1 MVPGIF
7 VREAGQSDVSTLI
20 EYNLSLA
27 NETESILLDKDILRL
42 GIEKALELNDC
53 RYLVAELNNKI
64 VGQTMVTSEWSDW
77 RNGVI
82 WWMQSVYVNPDY
94 RKRGVFQ
101 SILKHIENLAEKIP
115 EVKALRLYVMDDNQ
129 IAQRVYQNL
138 GMNNSN
144 YLVYGNELKVYFP
157 MEKRYLFNMYN
168 KLVKEKQKE
177 KFWSRND
184 ILDITKIEYVSIHKD
199 KYPENFKFNKNAIDQ
214 NLFGTPLIE
223 KKFRFTIN

>member
-1 MVPGIF
+1 MNLKI
-7 VREAGQSDVSTLI
+7 REAVKSDITILAK
-20 EYNLSLA
+20 NNQSLA

-129 IAQRVYQNL
+129 IAQRAYQNL
-138 GMNNSN
+138 GIKNSS
-144 YLVYGNELKVYFP
+144 YLVY
-157 MEKRYLFNMYN
+157 EKSHN
-168 KLVKEKQKE
+168 
-177 KFWSRND
+177 
-184 ILDITKIEYVSIHKD
+184 T
-199 KYPENFKFNKNAIDQ
+199 
-214 NLFGTPLIE
+214 
-223 KKFRFTIN
+223 

>member
-1 MVPGIF
+1 MVTDIF
-7 VREAGQSDVSTLI
+7 VREAEQSDVSTLI

-27 NETESILLDKDILRL
+27 DETESISLDKNILRL

-129 IAQRVYQNL
+129 IARRAYQNL
-138 GMNNSN
+138 GIKNSS
-144 YLVYGNELKVYFP
+144 YLVY
-157 MEKRYLFNMYN
+157 EK
-168 KLVKEKQKE
+168 
-177 KFWSRND
+177 S
-184 ILDITKIEYVSIHKD
+184 HK
-199 KYPENFKFNKNAIDQ
+199 
-214 NLFGTPLIE
+214 T
-223 KKFRFTIN
+223 

>member
-1 MVPGIF
+1 MVTDIF
-7 VREAGQSDVSTLI
+7 VREAEQSDVSTLI

-27 NETESILLDKDILRL
+27 DETESISLDKNILRL

-53 RYLVAELNNKI
+53 RYLAAELDNKI

-101 SILKHIENLAEKIP
+101 SILKYIENLAEKTP

-129 IAQRVYQNL
+129 IARRAYQNL
-138 GMNNSN
+138 GIKNSS
-144 YLVYGNELKVYFP
+144 YLVY
-157 MEKRYLFNMYN
+157 EK
-168 KLVKEKQKE
+168 
-177 KFWSRND
+177 S
-184 ILDITKIEYVSIHKD
+184 HK
-199 KYPENFKFNKNAIDQ
+199 
-214 NLFGTPLIE
+214 T
-223 KKFRFTIN
+223 

>member
-1 MVPGIF
+1 MFPGIV

-144 YLVYGNELKVYFP
+144 YLVY
-157 MEKRYLFNMYN
+157 EKP
-168 KLVKEKQKE
+168 
-177 KFWSRND
+177 
-184 ILDITKIEYVSIHKD
+184 HK
-199 KYPENFKFNKNAIDQ
+199 
-214 NLFGTPLIE
+214 T
-223 KKFRFTIN
+223 

>member
-1 MVPGIF
+1 MNLKI
-7 VREAGQSDVSTLI
+7 REAVKSDITILAK
-20 EYNLSLA
+20 NNQSLA

-144 YLVYGNELKVYFP
+144 YLVY
-157 MEKRYLFNMYN
+157 EKP
-168 KLVKEKQKE
+168 
-177 KFWSRND
+177 
-184 ILDITKIEYVSIHKD
+184 HK
-199 KYPENFKFNKNAIDQ
+199 
-214 NLFGTPLIE
+214 T
-223 KKFRFTIN
+223 

>member
-1 MVPGIF
+1 MWLFKPLHIV
-7 VREAGQSDVSTLI
+7 
-20 EYNLSLA
+20 
-27 NETESILLDKDILRL
+27 KDTLRL
-42 GIEKALELNDC
+42 GIEKALELDDC
-53 RYLVAELNNKI
+53 RYLVAELDNKI
-64 VGQTMVTSEWSDW
+64 IGQTMVASEWSDW

-144 YLVYGNELKVYFP
+144 YLVY
-157 MEKRYLFNMYN
+157 EKP
-168 KLVKEKQKE
+168 
-177 KFWSRND
+177 
-184 ILDITKIEYVSIHKD
+184 HK
-199 KYPENFKFNKNAIDQ
+199 
-214 NLFGTPLIE
+214 T
-223 KKFRFTIN
+223 

>member
-1 MVPGIF
+1 MWLFKPLHIV
-7 VREAGQSDVSTLI
+7 
-20 EYNLSLA
+20 
-27 NETESILLDKDILRL
+27 KDTLRL

-144 YLVYGNELKVYFP
+144 YLVY
-157 MEKRYLFNMYN
+157 EKP
-168 KLVKEKQKE
+168 
-177 KFWSRND
+177 
-184 ILDITKIEYVSIHKD
+184 HK
-199 KYPENFKFNKNAIDQ
+199 
-214 NLFGTPLIE
+214 T
-223 KKFRFTIN
+223 

>member
-1 MVPGIF
+1 MVTDIF
-7 VREAGQSDVSTLI
+7 VREAEQSDVSTLI

-27 NETESILLDKDILRL
+27 DETESISLDKNILRL

-53 RYLVAELNNKI
+53 RYLVAELDNKI
-64 VGQTMVTSEWSDW
+64 VGQTMLTSEWSDW

-101 SILKHIENLAEKIP
+101 SILKYIENLAEKTP

-144 YLVYGNELKVYFP
+144 YLVY
-157 MEKRYLFNMYN
+157 EKP
-168 KLVKEKQKE
+168 
-177 KFWSRND
+177 
-184 ILDITKIEYVSIHKD
+184 HK
-199 KYPENFKFNKNAIDQ
+199 
-214 NLFGTPLIE
+214 T
-223 KKFRFTIN
+223 

>member
-1 MVPGIF
+1 MISRKHAGIF
-7 VREAGQSDVSTLI
+7 VREAGQSGVSTLI

-144 YLVYGNELKVYFP
+144 YLVY
-157 MEKRYLFNMYN
+157 EKP
-168 KLVKEKQKE
+168 
-177 KFWSRND
+177 
-184 ILDITKIEYVSIHKD
+184 HK
-199 KYPENFKFNKNAIDQ
+199 
-214 NLFGTPLIE
+214 T
-223 KKFRFTIN
+223 

>member
-1 MVPGIF
+1 M
-7 VREAGQSDVSTLI
+7 
-20 EYNLSLA
+20 
-27 NETESILLDKDILRL
+27 

-144 YLVYGNELKVYFP
+144 YLVY
-157 MEKRYLFNMYN
+157 EKP
-168 KLVKEKQKE
+168 
-177 KFWSRND
+177 
-184 ILDITKIEYVSIHKD
+184 HK
-199 KYPENFKFNKNAIDQ
+199 
-214 NLFGTPLIE
+214 T
-223 KKFRFTIN
+223 

>member
-1 MVPGIF
+1 MISRVHVGIF

-144 YLVYGNELKVYFP
+144 YLVY
-157 MEKRYLFNMYN
+157 EKP
-168 KLVKEKQKE
+168 
-177 KFWSRND
+177 
-184 ILDITKIEYVSIHKD
+184 HK
-199 KYPENFKFNKNAIDQ
+199 
-214 NLFGTPLIE
+214 T
-223 KKFRFTIN
+223 

>member
-1 MVPGIF
+1 M
-7 VREAGQSDVSTLI
+7 I

-144 YLVYGNELKVYFP
+144 YLVY
-157 MEKRYLFNMYN
+157 EKPR
-168 KLVKEKQKE
+168 K
-177 KFWSRND
+177 
-184 ILDITKIEYVSIHKD
+184 T
-199 KYPENFKFNKNAIDQ
+199 
-214 NLFGTPLIE
+214 
-223 KKFRFTIN
+223 

>member
-1 MVPGIF
+1 MISREHAGIF

-101 SILKHIENLAEKIP
+101 NILKHIENLAEKIP
-115 EVKALRLYVMDDNQ
+115 EVKALRSYVMDDNQ

-144 YLVYGNELKVYFP
+144 YLVY
-157 MEKRYLFNMYN
+157 EKP
-168 KLVKEKQKE
+168 
-177 KFWSRND
+177 
-184 ILDITKIEYVSIHKD
+184 HK
-199 KYPENFKFNKNAIDQ
+199 
-214 NLFGTPLIE
+214 T
-223 KKFRFTIN
+223 